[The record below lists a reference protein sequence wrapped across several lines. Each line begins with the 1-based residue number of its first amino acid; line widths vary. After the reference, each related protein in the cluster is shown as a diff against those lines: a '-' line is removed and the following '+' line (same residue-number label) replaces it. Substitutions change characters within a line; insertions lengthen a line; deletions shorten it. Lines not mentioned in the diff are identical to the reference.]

1 MEILEMQYNVFE
13 KENFFYY
20 LDFYRL
26 KSHTQKI
33 LTNE

>member
-13 KENFFYY
+13 KENFFCY
-20 LDFYRL
+20 LNFYRL
-26 KSHTQKI
+26 KSHAQKI